1 MHVVAVNPKKCGAVL
16 APRDFVRRPEFVDE
30 GLSFAHARTI
40 YLTIMALWGLCP
52 ILYAKEYQVKRP
64 VPGGHFGEESS
75 LRDWLGEAKA
85 KQVYL
90 ILRDRILSGAFAFGV
105 KLPTENELAEYY
117 SVSRVTVRRA
127 LGELARER
135 FIERRRSAGT
145 RVVYRPSPAPMT
157 ADISGVLA
165 NLADMGR
172 CTAVKLLSFDYVPAA
187 GTVAQALGVGPDQL
201 LQRSIR
207 VRAVDR
213 VPFSYLTTHVPESV
227 AVTFTKQELASRP
240 LLELLDRAGVKVEHA
255 RQRISAGLATPDVAN
270 ALEVRAG
277 SPLIELVRVV
287 CDQSGR
293 AVEHLHALYR
303 PDRYAFE
310 MDLVRSGTT
319 DINAWSPVDRN
330 SVRANATRSSTGI

>member
-1 MHVVAVNPKKCGAVL
+1 
-16 APRDFVRRPEFVDE
+16 
-30 GLSFAHARTI
+30 
-40 YLTIMALWGLCP
+40 
-52 ILYAKEYQVKRP
+52 LYAKEYQVKQP
-64 VPGGHFGEESS
+64 LPGGLDRESS
-75 LRDWLGEAKA
+75 VRDWLGEAKA

-90 ILRDRILSGAFAFGV
+90 ILRDRILSGAFGFGAR
-105 KLPTENELAEYY
+105 LPTEHELAEYY

-145 RVVYRPSPAPMT
+145 RVIYRPAPAPIT

-165 NLADMGR
+165 NIADMGR
-172 CTAVKLLSFDYVPAA
+172 RTAVKLLAFDYVPATGA
-187 GTVAQALGVGPDQL
+187 VSKALGVGPDQM
-201 LQRSIR
+201 LQRSVR
-207 VRAVDR
+207 VRAIDR

-227 AVTFTKQELASRP
+227 AITFTKQELASRP
-240 LLELLDRAGVKVEHA
+240 LLELLERAGVNVEHA
-255 RQRISAGLATPDVAN
+255 RQRISAGLATPDVAQ

-277 SPLIELVRVV
+277 SPVIELVRVV

-310 MDLVRSGTT
+310 MDLVRSGVNKTR
-319 DINAWSPVDRN
+319 AWSPV
-330 SVRANATRSSTGI
+330 VRTNARAGTVTSDTGM